1 MRRRLFTLGPGDA
14 AFAPRKIPHAFAKI
28 SDGPA
33 QMLVQFQP
41 AGTMEDFFKQM
52 AKIGKL
58 VPKDMQHT
66 MNELFRTHGME
77 VVGPALTV

>member
-1 MRRRLFTLGPGDA
+1 
-14 AFAPRKIPHAFAKI
+14 
-28 SDGPA
+28 
-33 QMLVQFQP
+33 
-41 AGTMEDFFKQM
+41 MEDFFKQM